1 MRKTDPLPHK
11 AFVRTKPKNVSL
23 PSVVTLSM
31 SAWDPI
37 FATREHTAGL
47 NELVHI
53 MGGAVTLRIDGMA
66 FRAKPGDTLIV
77 PAGTKHL
84 DEFKVGSDF
93 EVLHVEFVW
102 RNAKKLF
109 PPDINRELVR
119 LAPADKQTMKEM
131 IFETYDVFKQRRA
144 MWEEM
149 MNAALYRL
157 LLFMTA
163 AAKERRTP
171 KTPRE
176 TKAREQRRKA
186 MVQEAKDFIRDNMD
200 RHMTLSDI
208 ATHLGIS
215 ACHLSHIFSQ
225 ESGFTLSS
233 YLTQVRMQKAAELLG
248 DPAAQVAEVA
258 YAVGYEDANYFSK
271 AFRRHFGYSPSRYRA
286 RK

>member
-1 MRKTDPLPHK
+1 MKEPGPLPRK
-11 AFVRTKPKNVSL
+11 EILRTKPRKVSL
-23 PSVVTLSM
+23 PNVITLSM

-53 MGGAVTLRIDGMA
+53 VGGDVTLRMAGMA
-66 FRAKPGDTLIV
+66 FRGRPGDTLLV

-93 EVLHVEFVW
+93 EVLHVEFAW
-102 RNAKKLF
+102 KDAKKLL
-109 PPDINRELVR
+109 PPEINRDLVR

-131 IFETYDVFKQRRA
+131 IFETHDIFKQHRA

-149 MNAALYRL
+149 MNASLYRL
-157 LLFMTA
+157 LLFMA
-163 AAKERRTP
+163 ASAGERRAP

-215 ACHLSHIFSQ
+215 ACHLSHIFSK

-233 YLTQVRMQKAAELLG
+233 YLTQVRMQKAAELLA